1 MNALAISLSGLTF
14 HPNPA
19 EYDDQHLPVQWIKP
33 MFSPQVYYGSY
44 VSNFNSQFDKMKDL
58 PYEATKSSQ
67 TPTTLTDQFYYSAK
81 YKLILRVTSNQ
92 EYSSRLTSL
101 HSS

>member
-1 MNALAISLSGLTF
+1 MNAPAISLSGLTF

-19 EYDDQHLPVQWIKP
+19 EYNDQHPVQWIKP

-67 TPTTLTDQFYYSAK
+67 TPTTLTIVVRS
-81 YKLILRVTSNQ
+81 ILLFSQIQVNTESHQ
-92 EYSSRLTSL
+92 
-101 HSS
+101 